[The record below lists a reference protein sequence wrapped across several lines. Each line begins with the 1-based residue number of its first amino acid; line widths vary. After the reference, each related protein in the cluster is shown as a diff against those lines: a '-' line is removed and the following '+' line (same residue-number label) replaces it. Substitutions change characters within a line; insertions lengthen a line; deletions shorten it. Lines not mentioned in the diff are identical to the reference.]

1 MIDKEKGMPIYIQIQ
16 EILDKMLSDG
26 ILKSGE
32 NVPSEYEFAEK
43 LGVSR
48 LTVRKAYNEM
58 VKRNIFYTV
67 QGRGTFVREDYIVPT
82 RERIIKSADDSKV
95 IGVIFPEVTIFFTD
109 ILAAIKEKAAQ
120 YGYMINLMFNDNI
133 DNESQAITTMIS
145 NNVDGV
151 IIAPFRRSTTVIE
164 HYQRLLN
171 EGISVVMVGKPP
183 SKIRCDSVYSDDI
196 FASYKCVEQ
205 FIENEHKGIAF
216 ITNSKGDEEAMSE
229 RTEGYLR
236 ALSDYMPDSEPIII
250 DMADEKGDDELEKC
264 ISGVNPVTA
273 FFCNGD
279 NIAHQ
284 VYYAVKKIGKKV
296 PEEVEIIGF
305 DDNTILNDTLG
316 VKLSSVNQLRSQMG
330 YTTFDVLNNRIES
343 NKAGIKN
350 NFNNHVIIHPKI
362 VWRDTT
368 RR

>member
-16 EILDKMLSDG
+16 EILEQMLFDG
-26 ILKSGE
+26 VLKVGE

-58 VKRNIFYTV
+58 VKRSIFYTV
-67 QGRGTFVREDYIVPT
+67 QGSGTFVRADYIIPVK
-82 RERIIKSADDSKV
+82 ERIIRRDDNSKV
-95 IGVIFPEVTIFFTD
+95 IGVILPEVTIFFTE

-133 DNESQAITTMIS
+133 ENESQAITTMI
-145 NNVDGV
+145 NNSVNGI
-151 IIAPFRRSTTVIE
+151 IIAPSRRNNTVIE

-171 EGISVVMVGKPP
+171 EGIPVVMVGKPP
-183 SKIRCDSVYSDDI
+183 FKIISDSVYSDDV
-196 FASYKCVEQ
+196 FASYKCVER
-205 FIENEHKGIAF
+205 FIENEHKRIAF
-216 ITNSKGDEEAMSE
+216 VTNSKGDEEAMIE

-236 ALSDYMPDSEPIII
+236 ELKDYIPESEPIII
-250 DMADEKGDDELEKC
+250 DMADEKSNEELENS
-264 ISGVNPVTA
+264 ILGTNPVTA

-279 NIAHQ
+279 NIAYQ
-284 VYYAVKKIGKKV
+284 VYYAVKKIGKKI

-305 DDNTILNDTLG
+305 DDNTILNNTLG
-316 VKLSSVNQLRSQMG
+316 VKLSSVNQLRAQMG
-330 YTTFDVLNNRIES
+330 YNTFDILNKRIET
-343 NKAGIKN
+343 NKGGIIHN
-350 NFNNHVIIHPKI
+350 YINHVIIHPKI

-368 RR
+368 RG